1 MLTSPNIHYYADCL
15 MTFIFKE
22 IDFQRTPLGDISL
35 RKRAEPRLN
44 NKILYEV
51 KLNEEFLMSS
61 LFVEAEVA
69 LSNLGLAPLSNSF
82 DDGLDVIVGGLGLG
96 HTALTALEHRQV
108 RSLQVIEVMDAVIRW
123 HNNDLVPRGRELA
136 TEPRCR
142 LVQADFFEAATNPC
156 LNFDGSACAEGEYK
170 QVHAVLLDIDHSP
183 SYWLNPGNNRFY
195 TEEGLRAMADKIV
208 PGGVFALWSDELP
221 DAEFTARLAAIF
233 DSVET
238 HIIRFANPYTQG
250 ESTNSVYVAKKSA

>member
-1 MLTSPNIHYYADCL
+1 M
-15 MTFIFKE
+15 FKE

-44 NKILYEV
+44 NKVLYEV

-69 LSNLGLAPLSNSF
+69 LSHLGLAGLDTIF
-82 DDGLDVIVGGLGLG
+82 IDGLDVIVGGLGLG
-96 HTALTALEHRQV
+96 YTAITALEHRYV

-123 HNNDLVPRGRELA
+123 HNNDLVPRGKELA

-142 LVQADFFEAATNPC
+142 LVRADFFEAATNPC
-156 LNFDGSACAEGEYK
+156 LNFDGSSCAEGK
-170 QVHAVLLDIDHSP
+170 FQQVHAVLLDIDHSP
-183 SYWLNPGNNRFY
+183 SYWLNPGNNTFY
-195 TEEGLRAMADKIV
+195 TQEGLRAMSNKIL

-221 DAEFTARLAAIF
+221 DAEFTARLESIF
-233 DSVET
+233 DSVES
-238 HIIRFANPYTQG
+238 HVIRFENPYTLG
-250 ESTNSVYVAKKSA
+250 ESTNSVYVAKKKA

>member
-1 MLTSPNIHYYADCL
+1 M
-15 MTFIFKE
+15 FKE

-44 NKILYEV
+44 NKVLYEV

-69 LSNLGLAPLSNSF
+69 LSHLGLAGLDAVF
-82 DDGLDVIVGGLGLG
+82 TDGLDVIVGGLGLG
-96 HTALTALEHRQV
+96 HTAITALEHRYV

-123 HNNDLVPRGRELA
+123 HNNDLVPRGKELA

-142 LVQADFFEAATNPC
+142 LVQADFFEAATHPC
-156 LNFDGSACAEGEYK
+156 LNFDGSSCEEGDFQ

-183 SYWLNPGNNRFY
+183 SYWLNPGNNTFY
-195 TEEGLRAMADKIV
+195 TEEGLRAMSHKIL

-221 DAEFTARLAAIF
+221 DTEFTARLASIF
-233 DSVET
+233 DCVEN
-238 HIIRFANPYTQG
+238 HVIRFENPYTLS
-250 ESTNSVYVAKKSA
+250 ESTNSVYVAKKKA